1 MIGANTLERIPG
13 PVLLFLAILSLQAG
27 SAIAITIFPVF
38 GPIGTMFLRM
48 AFGALILIVIYR
60 SDLVAALR
68 QSPLAVL
75 ILGAIMTLQSA
86 AFYEALDRIPLGI
99 AVAIEFVGPLA
110 VALVASRKPLDIL
123 FVLLT
128 AGGIV
133 LLTPLV
139 SSDLDPVGLLWAS
152 VAGVGWASFVIVAK
166 RLGRKLEG
174 GVGLALA
181 MSASAVLL
189 FPFVGVQTLSILV
202 GDVALLLPVFAV
214 ALLSGAMAF
223 LFEFLTLKTMDMT
236 SFGILVSI
244 EPGIATLIGVVTLSE
259 SVDAYGWLAVGLIT
273 AASIGATLTRKP
285 DS

>member
-110 VALVASRKPLDIL
+110 VALVASHKPLDIL

>member
-139 SSDLDPVGLLWAS
+139 SSDLDPVGL
-152 VAGVGWASFVIVAK
+152 
-166 RLGRKLEG
+166 
-174 GVGLALA
+174 
-181 MSASAVLL
+181 
-189 FPFVGVQTLSILV
+189 
-202 GDVALLLPVFAV
+202 
-214 ALLSGAMAF
+214 
-223 LFEFLTLKTMDMT
+223 
-236 SFGILVSI
+236 
-244 EPGIATLIGVVTLSE
+244 
-259 SVDAYGWLAVGLIT
+259 
-273 AASIGATLTRKP
+273 
-285 DS
+285 